1 MKLKYTAAWVGFTA
15 AAMVTASACGAEGS
29 KSAAKAVDNAGKA
42 MAALTRAAD
51 RTENLGSAEVRMST
65 DMGTG
70 TGPIAMEGTYSWG
83 NGLEFDVK
91 MDARAAQMQTLTSSS
106 KVRMLFVDG
115 AYYYDIDPQPS
126 GPLKGKEWMKI
137 DSSAVFGEKG
147 SQALNGA
154 GNNQSPVASMKA
166 LKYAGNVDDLG
177 KQTVDGQSTTHYR
190 ATYKGDQLGK
200 LKEAY
205 GDKNNMFNSLTGA
218 DGTMTMDIWV
228 GSKDLPVRLKQ
239 VMGKVTVTT
248 DFQKWGEAVKIK
260 TPPASQTGDLT
271 EQLKAA
277 QKNKQQG

>member
-1 MKLKYTAAWVGFTA
+1 MRLKYTAAWVGFTA
-15 AAMVTASACGAEGS
+15 AAMLAASACGAEG
-29 KSAAKAVDNAGKA
+29 ARTATKAVDNAGKA

-51 RTENLGSAEVRMST
+51 RTENLGSAEVKMST
-65 DMGTG
+65 DLGTG
-70 TGPIAMEGTYSWG
+70 TGPITMEGTYSWG

-91 MDARAAQMQTLTSSS
+91 MDAKAAQMQTLTSSP
-106 KVRMLFVDG
+106 KVRMLFVGG
-115 AYYYDIDPQPS
+115 AYYYDIDPQLS

-154 GNNQSPVASMKA
+154 GDSQSPVASMRA

-190 ATYKGDQLGK
+190 ATYKAAQLGK

-205 GDKNNMFNSLTGA
+205 GDKNNLFNSMTGA

-239 VMGKVTVTT
+239 VMGKATVTT
-248 DFQKWGEAVKIK
+248 DFQRWGKAVKIK

-277 QKNKQQG
+277 QKDKQQG